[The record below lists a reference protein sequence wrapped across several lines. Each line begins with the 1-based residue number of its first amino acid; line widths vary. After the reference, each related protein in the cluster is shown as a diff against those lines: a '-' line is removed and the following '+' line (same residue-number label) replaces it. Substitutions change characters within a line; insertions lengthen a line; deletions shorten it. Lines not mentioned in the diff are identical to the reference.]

1 MNSSYTVSC
10 DSSCAYSAIV
20 ALAPAQNKA
29 LILTPLNLA
38 LSLVLKWGKKKKCQV
53 TFQKPVSKLA
63 HLSNI
68 QVIASRPVEPFRMLP
83 GRNV

>member
-20 ALAPAQNKA
+20 ALAPSENKA

-38 LSLVLKWGKKKKCQV
+38 VSGSEMGKEKK
-53 TFQKPVSKLA
+53 
-63 HLSNI
+63 
-68 QVIASRPVEPFRMLP
+68 
-83 GRNV
+83 NVR